1 VSGGS
6 YNYLCFHTDNLTEHL
21 GDLEEM
27 SKRLDGL
34 PWASDAAADTR
45 RVLALLEQAFQVA
58 QGLGEVWRAVEW
70 WDSADWGEE
79 QVREETDRYRAGCS
93 VPAAETV
100 PNNRELS

>member
-1 VSGGS
+1 MSGGS

-34 PWASDAAADTR
+34 PWASEAAADTR
-45 RVLALLEQAFQVA
+45 RIAALLEQAYQQA
-58 QGLGEVWRAVEW
+58 QGLTQVWRAVEW
-70 WDSADWGEE
+70 WDSGDSGED
-79 QVREETDRYRAGCS
+79 QVREEAERYRASCS

-100 PNNRELS
+100 PNNQETT